1 MILTSF
7 TDFFHALWDRKPF
20 PWQVRLANQLEK
32 DGWPAW
38 ITLPTGTGKTSAI
51 DIAIYALARQAHLPA
66 MERTAPVRIVFAVNR
81 RIVVDEAFH
90 RAEKIAERLK
100 DALAAPE
107 HPLHSIAKALQTL
120 AGDDALP
127 LEAYPLRGATY
138 TDHAWTRSP
147 TQPLVITTTLDQL
160 GSRLLFRGY
169 GCSVGARPMH
179 AALLTHD
186 ALLLLDEAHTSRAF
200 SETLEGVTRW
210 RKHAK
215 EVIGLPFASVQLT
228 ATPPK
233 DADRPFEMEDDDRA
247 HPVISARLA
256 AKKPTTLKTVAGAK
270 GKDRHKKM
278 AAECEAIIKD
288 IANDPASIHARRI
301 LICVNRVA
309 TANQIKELLAAKA
322 DVHAFRVALLTGGL
336 RPLDRA
342 AIIDDL
348 AKTYHLQSNTPPA
361 DVPKLILV
369 ATQCIEVGADFDFD
383 ALITELA
390 PLDSLRQRFGRL
402 NRYGRSLD
410 APAWIIAPEDAL
422 DTADEKKADPLYGTC
437 LPRVWAWLNLHSN
450 QLDLGLSA
458 YDAIK
463 PAVDDMPSLLAPA
476 PMAPILLPSHLDL
489 LCQTSPAPHHEPEPS
504 LYIHGPQRDYASVN
518 VVLRDLP
525 AGLEKATIEAMPP
538 LSTEAASISL
548 AHAISWF
555 RGNSNSED
563 EDAPAKTEE
572 TKEPKQ
578 KREFPLVWRFAEDEA
593 TLLSSVDDLRPG
605 DVLILPS
612 NTSEIT
618 SLIPGL
624 PDVIHER
631 DQTEAAHLLAR
642 DTLLLNLSDS
652 RLAAIREALPPEA
665 KLLLDDIL
673 TPVRDQEASLQEDGY
688 TQPFPKMT
696 WEDCLQK
703 LLPFL
708 AEQPIKGVWHYAQKF
723 TSHWRIEPHPTGGI
737 IARHTKRVGFTKWP
751 LEPESMGKQGNA
763 GYLLQELTP
772 HQTGVEHR
780 LIAMLEKLGFAADI
794 KDALLLAARY
804 HDIGK
809 ADPRFQAWLQGC
821 SVWQIKADK
830 LFAKSDYP
838 ANLIKRYKVLSEIPD
853 GFRHELLS
861 TLIMSQSTIAKE
873 HPESDLLLHLI
884 ASHHGYCRA
893 SAPVVFDG
901 EPESFQIEIEGA
913 KLHYEGCSA
922 PLANFGEGVPERFW
936 KLTRR
941 FGWWG
946 LAYLETLLR
955 LADQR
960 ESANP
965 TNE

>member
-1 MILTSF
+1 MTLPSF
-7 TDFFHALWDRKPF
+7 TDFFHALWDRNPF

-66 MERTAPVRIVFAVNR
+66 IERTAPVRIVFAVNR
-81 RIVVDEAFH
+81 RIVVDEAFD
-90 RAEKIAERLK
+90 RAAKIAEKLK
-100 DALAAPE
+100 NALAAPE
-107 HPLHSIAKALQTL
+107 HPLHSIAKALQGL

-169 GCSVGARPMH
+169 ACSVGARPMH

-186 ALLLLDEAHTSRAF
+186 ALLFLDEAHTSRAF

-215 EVIGLPFASVQLT
+215 EVIELPFASVQLT

-233 DADRPFEMEDDDRA
+233 DASKPFELEDDDRL

-278 AAECEAIIKD
+278 AVECEAIIKD
-288 IANDPASIHARRI
+288 ISNDPTFIHARRI

-309 TANQIKELLAAKA
+309 TANQIKELLAAKSDA
-322 DVHAFRVALLTGGL
+322 HGFRVALLTGGL

-348 AKTYHLQSNTPPA
+348 AKTYQLQSNTPPA

-402 NRYGRSLD
+402 NRYGRPLD
-410 APAWIIAPEDAL
+410 APAWIIAPEEAL

-437 LPRVWAWLNLHSN
+437 LPRVWAWLNLYSN

-504 LYIHGPQRDYASVN
+504 LYIHGPQRDCATVN

-525 AGLEKATIEAMPP
+525 AGHEKATIEAMPP

-548 AHAISWF
+548 AHAIRWF
-555 RGNSNSED
+555 GGNTNSED
-563 EDAPAKTEE
+563 EDAPAKTDE

-578 KREFPLVWRFAEDEA
+578 KRDFPVVWRFAEDEA
-593 TLLSSVDDLRPG
+593 TLLSAVDELRPG

-624 PDVIHER
+624 PDAIHER

-652 RLAAIREALPPEA
+652 RLASIREALPPETQA
-665 KLLLDDIL
+665 MLDDIMAN
-673 TPVRDQEASLQEDGY
+673 VREKEASLADEDG
-688 TQPFPKMT
+688 TMPICIKERET
-696 WEDCLQK
+696 CLPH
-703 LLPFL
+703 LLALL
-708 AEQPIKGVWHYAQKF
+708 ASQQENGLWHLTKKV
-723 TSHWRIEPHPTGGI
+723 SKPWRIEHHPASGMI
-737 IARHTKRVGFTKWP
+737 VRNPERVGFTKWP
-751 LEPESMGKQGNA
+751 LEPDGIGRQGNA
-763 GYLLQELTP
+763 GSVPQALTH
-772 HQTGVEHR
+772 HQKGVENR
-780 LIAMLEKLGFAADI
+780 LNAIMDRLGFSAAI
-794 KDALLLAARY
+794 RDAILLAARY

-809 ADPRFQAWLQGC
+809 ADPRFQAWLRGC
-821 SVWQIKADK
+821 SIWQIKDNE
-830 LFAKSDYP
+830 LIAKSGYP
-838 ANLIKRYKVLSEIPD
+838 AHLSKRYKILSEIPQ

-861 TLIMSQSTIAKE
+861 TAIVSQSTIAKE

-893 SAPVVFDG
+893 SAPVVFDE
-901 EPESFQIEIEGA
+901 EPESFQIEIEGE
-913 KLHYEGCSA
+913 KLHYEGRSA